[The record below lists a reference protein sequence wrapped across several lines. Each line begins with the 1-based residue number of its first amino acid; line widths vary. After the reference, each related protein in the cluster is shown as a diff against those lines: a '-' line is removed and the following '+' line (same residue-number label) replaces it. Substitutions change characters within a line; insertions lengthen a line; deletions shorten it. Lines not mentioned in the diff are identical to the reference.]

1 MKSLLSLAVV
11 FLPLLAV
18 AAPAPDDEKPKG
30 KAVESEVYTKYFE
43 SNKSGLKGDASYLA
57 ITEPEAFAA
66 TFGGPG
72 FVMGGDKPKVLPK
85 DAFEKKMVVAVIK
98 RGDAITTYKDVKV
111 TADDETLYVSY
122 DAEAKGGGG
131 SAKFASPLI
140 VSLDKGKYTN
150 VIFFENGKKVGSA
163 KVGK

>member
-1 MKSLLSLAVV
+1 MKWLLSLAVV
-11 FLPLLAV
+11 CFPLLAV
-18 AAPAPDDEKPKG
+18 AAYAADDEKPKG
-30 KAVESEVYTKYFE
+30 KAVESEVYTRYFE
-43 SNKSGLKGDASYLA
+43 SNKSGLKGDTSFL
-57 ITEPEAFAA
+57 TFSDLEAFGQ

-72 FVMGGDKPKVLPK
+72 FTMGDKPKVLPK

-111 TADDETLYVSY
+111 TAADDTLYVAY
-122 DAEAKGGGG
+122 DTETKGGGG

-150 VIFFENGKKVGSA
+150 VVFFENGKKTGTV
-163 KVGK
+163 KIDK

>member
-1 MKSLLSLAVV
+1 MKSMLSLTLV
-11 FLPLLAV
+11 FLPLIAV

-30 KAVESEVYTKYFE
+30 KAVESEIYTKYFE

-57 ITEPEAFAA
+57 ITDQEAFGQ

-72 FVMGGDKPKVLPK
+72 FTMGEKPKVLPK

-111 TADDETLYVSY
+111 TADDDTLYVSY
-122 DAEAKGGGG
+122 DAETKGGGG

-140 VSLDKGKYTN
+140 VSLEKGKYTN